1 MKKKEISRRHL
12 LKSLMAAAGGLGLY
26 HLAKG
31 LDLEAMAQTMDKF
44 VYLPI
49 IFKGGSEPLPP
60 PTANGRVVHVHDPDA
75 TYWNFSSGWYGNY
88 VNQTVVTAM
97 VERGL
102 MELTRT
108 NSVQAAWGIII
119 PSYQPGQK
127 IAIKVNFNNNG
138 DCIASD
144 SDNQIDALIHPVNAL
159 LATLVSFGV
168 AEGDIWVI
176 EPSRRMPSRFY
187 DRRAYNGVRFLDYA
201 RYGAGC
207 ADGEV
212 SFVDTYVTFNHPNLS
227 PRQLPD
233 AIVNADY
240 LIDMPIMKDH
250 GITAVTLGFKNHYGS
265 INIVQKA
272 GNDDLHIYINPTQ
285 DLYDPN
291 YSPLVD
297 IYLSPHIGGKTVLT
311 VGDGLYGAL
320 GDTRAVPQ
328 PWKSFGNKAPNSLF
342 FSADPV
348 AVDCVMLDI
357 LYSEDVYHP
366 HQDHAD
372 DYLKLAAKAGL
383 GTHDRNYPWSSD
395 GYSKIDYVRVE
406 L

>member
-12 LKSLMAAAGGLGLY
+12 LKGLMAAAGGLGL
-26 HLAKG
+26 HQLAKR
-31 LDLEAMAQTMDKF
+31 LDFEAMAQTLDNF

-49 IFKGGSEPLPP
+49 IFKGESEPLPP
-60 PTANGRVVHVHDPDA
+60 PATNGRVVHVHDPDA
-75 TYWNFSSGWYGNY
+75 TSWDFSTGWYGDY
-88 VNQTVVTAM
+88 VNQTAVTAM

-102 MELTRT
+102 MELTGT
-108 NSVQAAWGIII
+108 NSIQAAWGIII
-119 PSYQPGQK
+119 PDYQPGQK

-168 AEGDIWVI
+168 AEGDISVI

-187 DRRAYNGVRFLDYA
+187 DRRAYSGVRFLDYA
-201 RYGAGC
+201 KYGAGC

-212 SFVDTYVTFNHPNLS
+212 SFVDTYITFNHPNLS
-227 PRQLPD
+227 PRRLPD
-233 AIVNADY
+233 AIVDADY
-240 LIDMPIMKDH
+240 LINMPIMKDH

-272 GNDDLHIYINPTQ
+272 GNDDLHIYIDPTQ
-285 DLYDPN
+285 TLYDPN

-297 IYLSPHIGGKTVLT
+297 IYLSPQIGGKTVLT

-320 GDTRAVPQ
+320 GNTRAEPQ
-328 PWKSFGNKAPNSLF
+328 PWISFGNKAPNSLF

-357 LYSEDVYHP
+357 LYSENVSHP
-366 HQDHAD
+366 HKDHAD
-372 DYLKLAAKAGL
+372 DYLKLADNAGL

-395 GYSKIDYVRVE
+395 GYAKIDYVRVE